1 MKNRKKALLALIG
14 IISSFVVGN
23 FALSTPVSAAAKKG
37 SKIETVYQKSLAW
50 AIKSC
55 YSNGSMKS
63 SFVPGDYTD
72 TPMMANMLT
81 DKGINQFTTP
91 VPTLPNEDGR
101 TNGRTTCGLILGS
114 NLLNKYYGTKID
126 SVGVA
131 QLASIGYE
139 KSAES
144 NYNKNCIGF
153 QYLDSSGTAT
163 NSTYITS
170 KACFKVN
177 KTSGKIEGT
186 LGIEPPA
193 AVEAGI
199 RSPIIPMA
207 VFPASLQFGAMKVDY
222 AGKTWNELVA
232 ASRAGFSETGLG
244 LQNVLTNSTTDQSFA
259 TYKMIDKPKAA
270 NKAIKYFSKGKYT
283 KASKAKFKDKDRLTL
298 YMNYINYILAQDN
311 AVKYREDK
319 CGGKTKKADLLKETG
334 YLYHKS
340 QNKWCVL
347 DGVDTVSGEFAGIK
361 ADGKGMTMVSFS
373 TIVKEMQ
380 KGKYNNFKTPKLDPS
395 AAEEA
400 EQEEGYDPDEDSEQP
415 TCYNSAETLGWIL
428 CPAIEI
434 SGNAVEGLYDM
445 IKNSF
450 LEIKASTLMA
460 SGGPLHQAWEDFRD
474 YANIIFVVL
483 LAVVILSQ
491 LTGIG
496 VSNYGIKKI
505 LPRLVMIAI
514 LVNLSFVICQ
524 LAVDLSNIL
533 GEGLEKLF
541 HNFANG
547 VTLTPPTGQMLG
559 PTELGEAAGSIV
571 TRLTST
577 AGTGILMLGGVA
589 IAASTWEFWLIPLL
603 IFFLGCLIGVLFFA
617 IILGVREAGIII
629 LVALTPVAI
638 VCYALPNTK
647 KVYDKWFKL
656 FSSLLFVY
664 PIAGALMGG
673 GLWASKLMLATGEGK
688 SGLAGFFFAMVA
700 MLMQVVPFFLIP
712 SLVKSSLAVAGNLG
726 AKIAGMGDRF
736 SGAAKSGIRSS
747 NAYKD
752 TQERMAGHRGQR
764 MLNRDARLRAR
775 DERSA
780 EFRANHRILGALRH
794 PGGTLRN
801 TQMGQNSRNR
811 RLNRANAAVYA
822 ANVGNKDRSADYAD
836 KEVETF
842 AGDFKNTWK
851 REGDIADE
859 KFLRSEAESALSALA
874 EDKDNAEA
882 KGRYLAAMRQLSTSN
897 SGRSHLMSAINGTK
911 RNLKNK
917 GITQNEG
924 LKWAASSTLE
934 ENGLKYKNGDP
945 TSFKAL
951 SKLAENGSFDGAE
964 FKDIANEDGSIT
976 HVIDQQYASSKY
988 KDIGAAQLADTD
1000 DVWRQNT
1007 IARLTDP
1014 EAHFEEG
1021 ERENLIS
1028 KAQEALN
1035 NPNISTKGDVERD
1048 LKRIANMAYIP
1059 ANDTDG
1065 SNISNSVDTVSQTSI
1080 RAMANASQSELNR
1093 INTDLSTGS
1102 IQGEQKTQMANVA
1115 EATLKAARAGR
1126 VSITQE
1132 TAEKLNKIRSF
1143 DGRAEIPYQLHV
1155 DHSNGPIPP
1164 GTTETASGI
1173 VVPHGGDLSGAQIH
1187 DFANQMRQNN
1197 QNGQNNRRR

>member
-91 VPTLPNEDGR
+91 VPTLPNED
-101 TNGRTTCGLILGS
+101 NPIVVGRTTCGLILGS

-259 TYKMIDKPKAA
+259 TYKMIDKSKAA

-460 SGGPLHQAWEDFRD
+460 SGGSLHQAWEDFRD

-726 AKIAGMGDRF
+726 AKIAGMGDRL

-747 NAYKD
+747 DTYKD

-811 RLNRANAAVYA
+811 RLNRANAAMLAADLGNRDRSKSFAQRQINDFKDDYTNSYDDQGMLDQQDKMEQEAYA
-822 ANVGNKDRSADYAD
+822 ALEELHVNPDNLQAKGRFMSVAEQLSKSGPERSGMQRVLDNFAYNHHGDVDENGNAQIGDGLRWASSSWK
-836 KEVETF
+836 KTI
-842 AGDFKNTWK
+842 AGK
-851 REGDIADE
+851 
-859 KFLRSEAESALSALA
+859 
-874 EDKDNAEA
+874 KDNAL
-882 KGRYLAAMRQLSTSN
+882 GVFNR
-897 SGRSHLMSAINGTK
+897 
-911 RNLKNK
+911 
-917 GITQNEG
+917 
-924 LKWAASSTLE
+924 
-934 ENGLKYKNGDP
+934 
-945 TSFKAL
+945 
-951 SKLAENGSFDGAE
+951 
-964 FKDIANEDGSIT
+964 ANEMSQGSINVNKFEKELDEKGNPT
-976 HVIDQQYASSKY
+976 GIWINHSHDSATAD
-988 KDIGAAQLADTD
+988 DIGAGQIGKMDK
-1000 DVWRQNT
+1000 
-1007 IARLTDP
+1007 P
-1014 EAHFEEG
+1014 ELKNIISALRKPNGLEEG
-1021 ERENLIS
+1021 AAQSILAAAHEANSNDTISVDGDKQNLVDQIDR
-1028 KAQEALN
+1028 LN
-1035 NPNISTKGDVERD
+1035 YTNADANSNGRWQDVNTNAINIMASSNQAGLTRMANYAASGKTKGDE
-1048 LKRIANMAYIP
+1048 LK
-1059 ANDTDG
+1059 
-1065 SNISNSVDTVSQTSI
+1065 Q
-1080 RAMANASQSELNR
+1080 L
-1093 INTDLSTGS
+1093 
-1102 IQGEQKTQMANVA
+1102 ANVA
-1115 EATLKAARAGR
+1115 EATLRGANTGK
-1126 VSITQE
+1126 VNLS
-1132 TAEKLNKIRSF
+1132 AEKAEQLNRILVADKR
-1143 DGRAEIPYQLHV
+1143 RAIPYSLHV
-1155 DHSNGPIPP
+1155 DHNNPTPP
-1164 GTTETASGI
+1164 PQRVS
-1173 VVPHGGDLSGAQIH
+1173 
-1187 DFANQMRQNN
+1187 
-1197 QNGQNNRRR
+1197 